1 MSQKKFALILSG
13 CGVYDG
19 AEINEVVLT
28 RLALEQNQVDY
39 QCFAPDH
46 EQSEV
51 INHLTGET
59 EPQTRNQLVEAAR
72 ICRGEVLPLSDLD
85 VDEFNA
91 LIVPGGFG
99 VAKNLS
105 DFAFVGESYRV
116 QSDVLT
122 IFKAFKAAD
131 KPVGYMCIA
140 PALLPLVYG
149 EGVRLTLGED
159 SDAANLAT
167 RRGGEHVSCK
177 VDEIV
182 IDKAH
187 KVVST
192 PAYML
197 AKNLLEAQSGINKLV
212 KAVIDLVKV

>member
-28 RLALEQNQVDY
+28 RLALEENQIQY
-39 QCFAPDH
+39 QCFAPDC
-46 EQSEV
+46 EQAEV
-51 INHLTGET
+51 VNHLTGKVEKG
-59 EPQTRNQLVEAAR
+59 ERNQLVEAAR
-72 ICRGEVLPLSDLD
+72 ICRGDVLPLSDLS
-85 VDEFNA
+85 VNEFNA

-105 DFAFVGESYRV
+105 DFAYAGEDYRI

-122 IFKAFKAAD
+122 ILKAFKDAD

-140 PALLPLVYG
+140 PVLLPLVYG
-149 EGVRLTLGED
+149 DGIKLTLGED
-159 SDAANLAT
+159 SDAANIAT

-177 VDEIV
+177 VDQIV
-182 IDKAH
+182 IDKTH
-187 KVVST
+187 KAVST

-197 AKNLLEAQSGINKLV
+197 AENLLEAQAGINKLV